1 MSRPRIL
8 IVDDDPG
15 IRFVIREVLEDEGF
29 YVDEASDG
37 EEGIKKVEQAHFD
50 LAIVD
55 LVMPRKDG
63 FSFLREARSLRPDL
77 ITVVITAYGS
87 QQSAL
92 RAIKE
97 GAYDYFAKPFD
108 NDELRIVIRRVLEKR
123 RLEQKIRLLEEQI
136 RQQEIQFRDL
146 IGDSPEMREV
156 FSLIRKVSESDA
168 TVIIYGESGTG
179 KDLVAM
185 AIHRESPRADKPF
198 IRVNCAAIPETLLES
213 ELFGYER
220 GAFTGAYTKKQ
231 GKFEVAHQGTIFLD
245 EIGDMPLSIQAKLL
259 RILEHREF
267 ERLGST
273 EPIKVD
279 VRIIAATNKDLQ
291 KAVNEGNFREDL
303 FFRINVVPIYLPPLR
318 ARKSDIPLL
327 VEHFIKL
334 YNQRLN
340 KSIKGVTQEVMEKFM
355 NYSWPGNVRELEN
368 VVQRAMIIT
377 QGDIIT
383 PESLPP
389 QCMTHVVCPGQLD
402 PNLFKDFTE
411 PLPDKLQRV
420 AEHLEKLL
428 IKEALEKANFRRQKA
443 AELLGISRKSL
454 HNKMVKYKIF

>member
-1 MSRPRIL
+1 VSRPKIL

-37 EEGIKKVEQAHFD
+37 EEGVKKVEQTYYD
-50 LAIVD
+50 LAVVD
-55 LVMPRKDG
+55 LVMPNKDG
-63 FSFLREARSLRPDL
+63 FAFLREARSICPDL

-87 QQSAL
+87 QKAAM
-92 RAIKE
+92 RAIQE

-123 RLEQKIRLLEEQI
+123 RLEQKVRLLEEQL
-136 RQQEIQFRDL
+136 QKQETQFGEM
-146 IGDSPEMREV
+146 IGNSTEMREV
-156 FSLIRKVSESDA
+156 FSLIRKVSASDA
-168 TVIIYGESGTG
+168 TVLIYGESGTG
-179 KDLVAM
+179 KDLVAS

-231 GKFEVAHQGTIFLD
+231 GKFEAAQHGTIFLD
-245 EIGDMPLSIQAKLL
+245 EIGDMSLPLQAKVL
-259 RILEHREF
+259 RILEQREF

-273 EPIKVD
+273 ESIKVD
-279 VRIIAATNKDLQ
+279 VRIIAATNKDLRN
-291 KAVNEGNFREDL
+291 AVKEGKFREDL
-303 FFRINVVPIYLPPLR
+303 YFRINVVPIYLPPLR
-318 ARKSDIPLL
+318 VRKNDIPLL
-327 VEHFIKL
+327 VEHFIRR
-334 YNQRLN
+334 YNQRLS
-340 KSIKGVTQEVMEKFM
+340 KTIKGVTRDVMELLM
-355 NYSWPGNVRELEN
+355 NYPWPGNVRELEN
-368 VVQRAMIIT
+368 VVQRAMIVA
-377 QGDIIT
+377 QGDFIT
-383 PESLPP
+383 AECLPS
-389 QCMTHVVCPGQLD
+389 QFMTPPVWSGNLD
-402 PNLFKDFTE
+402 PKLFNDFTE

-420 AEHLEKLL
+420 AEQLEKLL

-454 HNKMVKYKIF
+454 HNKMVKYKLS